1 MRRRGA
7 KKPET
12 KKLWDEDLSN
22 IHLKKSKRK
31 AVILATV
38 ICFGFAVI
46 SFRLVNLM
54 VLNHKTLSQ
63 KASRQYDRVKTIKPY
78 RGVVWDRNMKEMA
91 VNIEA
96 DSLYAV
102 PSKIND
108 SRLLSSK
115 LAPIIKA
122 SAVDL
127 DRKILSKKKKGFIW
141 LARKMDET
149 ASARV
154 ATLKDEMG
162 IDTIDFFTE
171 TRRHYPNGET
181 ASHILGYANI
191 DNRGLEGIELKFD
204 EYMKG
209 EDIEVT
215 FKRDALGNKMAEGTE
230 DPLPGNNLL
239 LTIDENLQYVV
250 ERELSAAMEEWKAK
264 AAIVIMMNPMTGE
277 ILALANR
284 PSYDPNFPAGVPGDK
299 RRNRAITDMYEPGS
313 TFKSFLAAAAI
324 EEKVVRINEMFDVSK
339 GSITVGGKTIHDV
352 HRHGV
357 ITFEEIIQKSS
368 NVGAVKTGLRL
379 GATRYYDY
387 MKKFG
392 FGEKTGIDLPG
403 EMGGLLKRP
412 QSWSGTSLA
421 CMSFG
426 QEIGV
431 TPLQLLN
438 GYAAIANGG
447 VLMKPYVVSEIIS
460 PEGEVIKKFS
470 PQAVRRVVST
480 DTAAKTRNMLKKVV
494 EEGGTAR
501 KAYIKGNLV
510 AGKTG
515 TAQMVDPATGRYSSN
530 KFVSSFVGFV
540 PADNPAFALIVV
552 VYEPVGGSY
561 GGTVAAPV
569 FRKISE
575 HALTYL
581 DVPMETDENHVLLVS
596 DARK

>member
-7 KKPET
+7 EKAET

-46 SFRLVNLM
+46 SIRLVNLM

-78 RGVVWDRNMKEMA
+78 RGVVWDRKMREMA
-91 VNIEA
+91 VNIET

-108 SRLLSSK
+108 TKFLSSK
-115 LAPIIKA
+115 LAPIIKT
-122 SAVDL
+122 SAADL
-127 DRKILSKKKKGFIW
+127 NKKIIAKKGKGFIW
-141 LARKMDET
+141 LARKMDEN

-154 ATLKDEMG
+154 ATLRNELG
-162 IDTIDFFTE
+162 IKTIDFFTE
-171 TRRHYPNGET
+171 TRRNYPNGET

-191 DNRGLEGIELKFD
+191 DNRGLEGIELKYD
-204 EYMKG
+204 KYMKG

-215 FKRDALGNKMAEGTE
+215 FTRDALGNSMSGGTE
-230 DPLPGNNLL
+230 DAVPGNNIL
-239 LTIDENLQYVV
+239 LTIDESLQYIV
-250 ERELSAAMEEWKAK
+250 EREISNAMEEWKAK
-264 AAIVIMMNPMTGE
+264 AAVAIMMNPMTGE
-277 ILALANR
+277 ILAMANR
-284 PSYDPNFPAGVPGDK
+284 PSYNPNFPAGVPGDK
-299 RRNRAITDMYEPGS
+299 RRNRAITDLYEPGS

-324 EEKVVRINEMFDVSK
+324 EEKIVRLDERFDVSQ
-339 GSITVGGKTIHDV
+339 GFIVVGKKAIKDV

-379 GATRYYDY
+379 GATRYYEY

-392 FGEKTGIDLPG
+392 FGDKTGIDLPG
-403 EMGGLLKRP
+403 EMRGILRRP
-412 QSWSGTSLA
+412 QNWSGTSIAAL
-421 CMSFG
+421 SIG

-431 TPLQLLN
+431 TPLQLLR

-447 VLMKPYVVSEIIS
+447 LLMKPYVVSEIIS
-460 PEGEVIKKFS
+460 PAGEVIKNFS
-470 PQAVRRVVST
+470 PQVERRVIST
-480 DTAAKTRNMLKKVV
+480 ETAIKTRNILKKVV

-569 FRKISE
+569 FKRISE

-581 DVPMETDENHVLLVS
+581 DVPMEMDENRVLLVT
-596 DARK
+596 DAR

>member
-7 KKPET
+7 EKAEI

-46 SFRLVNLM
+46 SFRLINLM

-78 RGVVWDRNMKEMA
+78 RGVIWDRKMREMA
-91 VNIEA
+91 INIET

-108 SRLLSSK
+108 TKLLSSK
-115 LAPIIKA
+115 LAPIIKT

-127 DRKILSKKKKGFIW
+127 NRKIIAKKGKGFIW
-141 LARKMDET
+141 LARKMDEN

-154 ATLKDEMG
+154 ADLRDELG
-162 IDTIDFFTE
+162 TRTIDFFTE
-171 TRRHYPNGET
+171 TKRFYPNGET

-215 FKRDALGNKMAEGTE
+215 FSRDALGNSMSAGTE
-230 DPLPGNNLL
+230 DAVPGNNIL
-239 LTIDENLQYVV
+239 LTIDESLQYIV
-250 ERELSAAMEEWKAK
+250 EREISNAMEEWKAK
-264 AAIVIMMNPMTGE
+264 AAVAIMMDPMTGE
-277 ILALANR
+277 ILAMANR
-284 PSYDPNFPAGVPGDK
+284 PSYDPNSPAGVPGDK
-299 RRNRAITDMYEPGS
+299 RRNRAITDLYEPGS

-324 EEKVVRINEMFDVSK
+324 EEKIVRLDERFDVSQ
-339 GSITVGGKTIHDV
+339 GSIVVGGKTVHDA

-379 GATRYYDY
+379 GAARYYEY

-392 FGEKTGIDLPG
+392 FGDKTGIDLPG
-403 EMGGLLKRP
+403 EMRGILRKP
-412 QSWSGTSLA
+412 QNWSGTSLA
-421 CMSFG
+421 SMSFG

-447 VLMKPYVVSEIIS
+447 LLMKPYVVSEIIS
-460 PEGEVIKKFS
+460 PAGEVIKNFS
-470 PQAVRRVVST
+470 PHVERRVIST
-480 DTAAKTRNMLKKVV
+480 ETAIKTRNILKKVV

-540 PADNPAFALIVV
+540 PADNPAFALVVV

-569 FRKISE
+569 FKRISE

-581 DVPMETDENHVLLVS
+581 DVPMETDENRLLLVT
-596 DARK
+596 DAR

>member
-7 KKPET
+7 EKAET

-46 SFRLVNLM
+46 SFRLINLM
-54 VLNHKTLSQ
+54 VWNHKTLSQ
-63 KASRQYDRVKTIKPY
+63 KASGQYDRVKTIKPY
-78 RGVVWDRNMKEMA
+78 RGVVWDRKMREMA
-91 VNIEA
+91 INIET

-108 SRLLSSK
+108 TKLLSSK
-115 LAPIIKA
+115 LAPIIKT

-127 DRKILSKKKKGFIW
+127 NRKIIAKKGKGFIW
-141 LARKMDET
+141 LARKMDEN

-154 ATLKDEMG
+154 AAVRDEMG
-162 IDTIDFFTE
+162 IKTIDFFTE
-171 TRRHYPNGET
+171 TKRFYPNGET

-191 DNRGLEGIELKFD
+191 DNRGLEGIELKYD
-204 EYMKG
+204 KYMKG

-215 FKRDALGNKMAEGTE
+215 FSRDALGNSMSGGTE
-230 DPLPGNNLL
+230 DAVPGNNIL
-239 LTIDENLQYVV
+239 LTIDESLQYIV
-250 ERELSAAMEEWKAK
+250 EREISNAMEEWKAK
-264 AAIVIMMNPMTGE
+264 AAVAIMMNPMTGE
-277 ILALANR
+277 ILAMANR
-284 PSYDPNFPAGVPGDK
+284 PSYNPNSPAGVPGDK
-299 RRNRAITDMYEPGS
+299 RRNRAITDLYEPGS

-324 EEKVVRINEMFDVSK
+324 EEKIVRLDERFDVSQ
-339 GSITVGGKTIHDV
+339 GFIVVGKKAIRDV

-379 GATRYYDY
+379 GAARYYEY

-392 FGEKTGIDLPG
+392 FGDKTGIDLPG
-403 EMGGLLKRP
+403 EMRGILRSTKN
-412 QSWSGTSLA
+412 WSGTSLA
-421 CMSFG
+421 ALSIG

-431 TPLQLLN
+431 TPLQLLR

-447 VLMKPYVVSEIIS
+447 LLMKPYIVSEIIS
-460 PEGEVIKKFS
+460 PTGEVIKNFS
-470 PQAVRRVVST
+470 PQVERRVIST
-480 DTAAKTRNMLKKVV
+480 ETAISTRNILKKVV

-530 KFVSSFVGFV
+530 KYVSSFVGFV

-569 FRKISE
+569 FKKIAE
-575 HALTYL
+575 NALTYL
-581 DVPMETDENHVLLVS
+581 DVPMEMDENHVLLVT
-596 DARK
+596 DAR